1 MVAEAAA
8 GESVDSP
15 LVRTVILLAGPSG
28 SGKSRLVRTSGA
40 AQLRLDDFY
49 LDHDAPG
56 LPRRPDGLVDWDD
69 VGSWNMESAIAAL
82 DEVLRTG
89 GCTAPDYSISLSR
102 AQGSHRVELGSGR
115 VLIAEGIFAP
125 DLLAACRERGIDVTP
140 LWLDRSRHANFS
152 RRLRRDL
159 ANKRKPPLVLL
170 ERGGRLWREEPGKRR
185 RAVEL
190 GFRPIGMRQAVALV
204 RQLQGTDEVSR
215 PGR

>member
-1 MVAEAAA
+1 M
-8 GESVDSP
+8 
-15 LVRTVILLAGPSG
+15 RTVILLAGPSG

-56 LPRRPDGLVDWDD
+56 LPRRPDGLVDWDHVD
-69 VGSWNMESAIAAL
+69 SWNVEAALDAL

-102 AQGSHRVELGSGR
+102 AQGSHRVELGTRR

-125 DLLAACRERGIDVTP
+125 DLLAACRERDIAVTA

-159 ANKRKPPLVLL
+159 ASKRKPPRVLL
-170 ERGGRLWREEPGKRR
+170 ERGRRLWREEPDKRR

-190 GFRPIGMRQAVALV
+190 GFRPIGMRQAIALV
-204 RQLQGTDEVSR
+204 QQLRGVQQLQGEDHVSR